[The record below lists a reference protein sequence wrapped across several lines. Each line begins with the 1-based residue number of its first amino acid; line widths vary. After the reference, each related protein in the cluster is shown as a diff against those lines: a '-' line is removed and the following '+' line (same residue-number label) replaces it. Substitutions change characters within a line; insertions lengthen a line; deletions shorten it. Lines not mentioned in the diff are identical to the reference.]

1 MDTST
6 SKRVSAY
13 TIHRKT
19 LDVNK
24 RTMEVIMTTT
34 TKDRDGDI
42 VEALSLKFDNFL
54 KNPVVLWA
62 HDLNC
67 PPIAKVLDV
76 AVKPDR
82 VEAVVQFAETPFAK
96 EVFGLYADGFLNAWS
111 LGFIPKRIDSIQP
124 DDTNPGGYAHAG
136 GYHILDAEVVELS
149 AVPVPANAEALMKA
163 LKKTSPETRKAFAK
177 LAAMEQPEVQTV
189 AFKTD
194 AIKLPAD
201 AFRKTISDRAKGKFP
216 VVFEPVGK
224 NGAEV
229 IIEYEDVR
237 KDGDRLSE
245 AKLLSVKLAVLEP
258 ATEAPEDSGRTVL
271 DEAADADDTRPL
283 VGIPDSHRME
293 LDIEEARASLVLCDA
308 EIFELGI

>member
-1 MDTST
+1 MGST
-6 SKRVSAY
+6 PE
-13 TIHRKT
+13 
-19 LDVNK
+19 K
-24 RTMEVIMTTT
+24 RTMFLTIMQKSFDVKSRTIDVIMSTNSV
-34 TKDRDGDI
+34 DREGDVI
-42 VEALSLKFDNFL
+42 ESHGLDFDSFL

-62 HDLNC
+62 HDMNC
-67 PPIAKVLDV
+67 PPIAKVIKVD
-76 AVKPDR
+76 VKPDR

-124 DDTNPGGYAHAG
+124 DDANPGGYAYAG

-189 AFKTD
+189 AFKAD
-194 AIKLPAD
+194 AIKLPEE

-293 LDIEEARASLVLCDA
+293 LDVAEARASLALCDA